1 MIYIRIK
8 KNPSYP
14 VLGIARHKFQRGL
27 WGIVIATTQG
37 VKVYIPQLNTL
48 WNFSFKYWT
57 IDLLTKEFIKANWK

>member
-27 WGIVIATTQG
+27 WGFVLTTNEG
-37 VKVYIPQLNTL
+37 VKVYIPSLDTL
-48 WNFSFKYWT
+48 WNFSFKYWVV
-57 IDLLTKEFIKANWK
+57 DLLTREFIKANWK